1 MSNVYTELT
10 HQSVSIS
17 LMVQIWHEEI
27 FGPVLC
33 VKTFEDDAEAIALAN
48 DSQYGLAG
56 AVFS

>member
-1 MSNVYTELT
+1 M
-10 HQSVSIS
+10 
-17 LMVQIWHEEI
+17 QIWREEI

-33 VKTFEDDAEAIALAN
+33 VKTFETDAEAIALAN